1 MRLFIDKYKL
11 TISVFIALLFHVSGM
26 LGILFSDHSAWFV
39 SNTPLNLCIMFVL
52 LLWNQASLSSKFWYF
67 FIAAFATGM
76 LSEIIGVHT
85 GFLFGSYFYG
95 KVLGPGFMDV
105 PFTIGM
111 NWFVVVFCAGTVMTT
126 LHRWLQ
132 HQFLK
137 EGERVPKR
145 IENIAFV
152 IDAAIV
158 AVLFD
163 WLMEPVAVKL
173 GFWTWLSLDI
183 PMYNYVCWFLLS
195 AGLLIL
201 FRKWEQPK
209 ANPFALHLL
218 CIQVLFFLTLR
229 NYLP

>member
-1 MRLFIDKYKL
+1 MRLFINQHKL

-26 LGILFSDHSAWFV
+26 LGILISDQAAWFV
-39 SNTPLNLCIMFVL
+39 ANTPLNLSIMFVL
-52 LLWNQASLSSKFWYF
+52 LLWNQPSLSTKFWYF
-67 FIAAFATGM
+67 FVTAFVVGM

-85 GFLFGSYFYG
+85 GLLFGSYYYG
-95 KVLGPGFMDV
+95 KVLGPGLMDV

-111 NWFVVVFCAGTVMTT
+111 NWFVVVFCSGSVMSM

-132 HQFLK
+132 HLFLK
-137 EGERVPKR
+137 EGEGIPKR

-152 IDAAIV
+152 LDAALI

-163 WLMEPVAVKL
+163 ILIEPVAIKL
-173 GFWTWLSLDI
+173 GFWTWMTGDI
-183 PMYNYVCWFLLS
+183 PMYNYICWYLVS
-195 AGLLIL
+195 AGLLVL

-209 ANPFALHLL
+209 PNPFAVHLL

>member
-1 MRLFIDKYKL
+1 MRLFMNQHKL

-26 LGILFSDHSAWFV
+26 LGILISDHAAWFV
-39 SNTPLNLCIMFVL
+39 ANTPLNLCIMFVL
-52 LLWNQASLSSKFWYF
+52 LLWNQPNLSVKFWYF
-67 FIAAFATGM
+67 FITAFVIGM

-85 GFLFGSYFYG
+85 GLLFGSYYYG
-95 KVLGPGFMDV
+95 KVLGPGLMNV

-111 NWFVVVFCAGTVMTT
+111 NWFVVVFCSGSVMSM

-132 HQFLK
+132 HRFLK
-137 EGERVPKR
+137 EGEGVPKR
-145 IENIAFV
+145 IENIAF
-152 IDAAIV
+152 IFDAALI

-163 WLMEPVAVKL
+163 ILIEPVAIKL
-173 GFWTWLSLDI
+173 GFWTWITGDI
-183 PMYNYVCWFLLS
+183 PMYNYLCWFFVS
-195 AGLLIL
+195 AGLLVF

-209 ANPFALHLL
+209 PNPFALHLL

>member
-1 MRLFIDKYKL
+1 
-11 TISVFIALLFHVSGM
+11 
-26 LGILFSDHSAWFV
+26 
-39 SNTPLNLCIMFVL
+39 
-52 LLWNQASLSSKFWYF
+52 
-67 FIAAFATGM
+67 M
-76 LSEIIGVHT
+76 LSEIIGVNT
-85 GFLFGSYFYG
+85 GLLFGSYFYG
-95 KVLGPGFMDV
+95 KAMGPGLMDV

-111 NWFVVVFCAGTVMTT
+111 NWFVVVFCAGTVMTI

-137 EGERVPKR
+137 EGEAVPKR

-152 IDAAIV
+152 IDAALV

-183 PMYNYVCWFLLS
+183 PVFNYVCWFIVS
-195 AGLLIL
+195 AGLLVL

>member
-1 MRLFIDKYKL
+1 MRLFIKQYKL
-11 TISVFIALLFHVSGM
+11 TISVFIALLFHMSGM
-26 LGILFSDHSAWFV
+26 LGILISDHAAWFV
-39 SNTPLNLCIMFVL
+39 SNTPLNLWIMFVL
-52 LLWNQASLSSKFWYF
+52 LLWNQPSLSAKFWYF
-67 FIAAFATGM
+67 FIAAFVTGM
-76 LSEIIGVHT
+76 LSEIIGVNT
-85 GFLFGSYFYG
+85 GLLFGSYFYG
-95 KVLGPGFMDV
+95 KVLGPGLMDV

-111 NWFVVVFCAGTVMTT
+111 NWFVVVFCAGTVMTM

-137 EGERVPKR
+137 EGEGIPKR

-152 IDAAIV
+152 IDAA
-158 AVLFD
+158 L
-163 WLMEPVAVKL
+163 EPVAVKL

-183 PMYNYVCWFLLS
+183 PVFNYVCWFFLS
-195 AGLLIL
+195 AGLLVL